1 VSKITQIKPQRRP
14 GRVNIFL
21 DGQFSFSL
29 DLENLGKSGLKVD
42 QEVSEK
48 RIETI
53 IKEGE
58 LAKTNSRL
66 LKFLG
71 FRPRSEKE
79 ILLWFK
85 RKEIGE
91 QTQKLLLEKLKKQGF
106 VNDEEFAKWWIEQRT
121 NFRASGLKAIKIEL
135 LQKGIERKL
144 IEKIASELNLESSQE
159 QLAEKAALRKMKT
172 LENFSP
178 QEKKKKLMSFLGRRG
193 FSWEVIKKTLGKL
206 L

>member
-1 VSKITQIKPQRRP
+1 MPKITQIKPQKRQ

-29 DLENLGKSGLKVD
+29 DLENLAKSGLKVD

-58 LAKTNSRL
+58 LTKTNSRL
-66 LKFLG
+66 LNFLG

-79 ILLWFK
+79 IFFWFK

-91 QTQKLLLEKLKKQGF
+91 QTQRLLLEKLKKQGF
-106 VNDEEFAKWWIEQRT
+106 INDEEFARWWVEQRT
-121 NFRASGLKAIKIEL
+121 NFRPQGLRAIKIEL

-144 IEKIASELNLESSQE
+144 IEKIVNDLNIGPSQVE
-159 QLAEKAALRKMKT
+159 LAERAALRKMKT
-172 LENFSP
+172 LKNLSP
-178 QEKKKKLMSFLGRRG
+178 QEKREKLFGFLRRRG
-193 FSWEVIKKTLGKL
+193 FDWETIRKVLK
-206 L
+206 